1 MPKTFQERIETDSEE
16 GGAVTETFGCLQL
29 LAAGDRLS
37 RLQPTTAFD
46 QWHLGRQVKTLQ
58 HFHGFTGATKADVLG
73 AAFRCASHKPE
84 TVQVLDASSRISLA
98 MQD

>member
-1 MPKTFQERIETDSEE
+1 MPKTCQERIETDSEE

-29 LAAGDRLS
+29 LAAGDRF
-37 RLQPTTAFD
+37 RPLQPTAAFD
-46 QWHLGRQVKTLQ
+46 QRHLGRQMKTLQ
-58 HFHGFTGATKADVLG
+58 NFYGFTGTSKADVLG